1 MKNFQKVGYSKTN
14 MGNIAN
20 LTLPEFAFV
29 EGSWHE
35 KPNVLEGRNVILHVR
50 SASVLEIFERDNV
63 VFNEDVL
70 TYKFGYV
77 NEYEIKERMVIA
89 LHYSATLD
97 KDADRQTLVEK
108 VLKPAAMWYCDYC
121 IWEDEQNDIL

>member
-1 MKNFQKVGYSKTN
+1 